1 MEILKPHLKNYLG
14 AIFGAVISIIVA
26 AGASLLQ
33 PRVLQFI
40 LDNLLKNDR
49 QAMFNYG
56 MILIALAVIGVI
68 AGILNVYFAARIAQ
82 GVTSDLREQTYCKI
96 QTFSLSNIEK
106 FSASTLVVRLINDM
120 NQVLNVVMTTFMQVL
135 RMPIMIIGAF
145 VLGIITIPRFWWLQ
159 VVMFL
164 AVALVIGLTFPQLG
178 KMFDRFQK
186 KLDRSNTI
194 AKEAMQG
201 IRVVKSFNQQKNEEV
216 RFGEVS
222 DEMNDLNIKIGYVF
236 SCLLPAFFLVCN
248 VGITAVVYLVGI
260 NVENDPSELAA
271 ITSYIGYLMQMLFTL
286 AFGGMTMA
294 MYARGFVSLGR
305 IKEVLDT
312 KPDLTFD
319 PKAPEVELD
328 GAVEFDN
335 VSFTYPDAEHE
346 TLKNISFK
354 VAPGESIGIIGATG
368 SGKSTLAQLMTRLYD
383 PTSGVVKVGGVDL
396 REVNESSLRKAVSL
410 VLQKALLFSGKI
422 SDNLRQGDR
431 NATTKDFRWAARISQ
446 AAEFVERYDD
456 QYEHQVEER
465 SANFS
470 GGQKQRLSITRGVVG
485 KPKVLILDDSTSAL
499 DAKSEKRV
507 KEALEKELTQT
518 TTFVIAEK
526 IFSVMDADKI
536 MVLDQGQI
544 VALGS
549 HQELLATSQVYREI
563 YETQRAKD
571 KIEEG
576 EAVNEG
582 F

>member
-14 AIFGAVISIIVA
+14 AILGAVISIIVA

-33 PRVLQFI
+33 PRILQFI

-49 QAMFNYG
+49 QAMFKEG
-56 MILIALAVIGVI
+56 MLLIALAVIGVI
-68 AGILNVYFAARIAQ
+68 AGILNVYFAARVAQ
-82 GVTSDLREQTYCKI
+82 GVTSDLRQQTYEKI

-145 VLGIITIPRFWWLQ
+145 VMGIVTIPRFWWLQ
-159 VVMFL
+159 VAMFL
-164 AVALVIGLTFPQLG
+164 AVLLVIGLTFPQLG
-178 KMFDRFQK
+178 KMFDRYQK

-201 IRVVKSFNQQKNEEV
+201 IRVIKSFNQQTNEEK
-216 RFGEVS
+216 RFGEVA
-222 DEMNDLNIKIGYVF
+222 DDMNDLNIKIGYVF

-260 NVENDPSELAA
+260 NVENNPGELAA

-335 VSFTYPDAEHE
+335 VSFAYPGAEHE

-354 VAPGESIGIIGATG
+354 VAPGESIGVIGATG

-396 REVNESSLRKAVSL
+396 REVNEASLRKAVSL

-431 NATTKDFRWAARISQ
+431 NATTKDFRWAAKISQ

-526 IFSVMDADKI
+526 IFSVMEADKI

-544 VALGS
+544 VAWGS

-576 EAVNEG
+576 EL
-582 F
+582 

>member
-14 AIFGAVISIIVA
+14 AIIGAVISIIVA

-33 PRVLQFI
+33 PRILQFI

-68 AGILNVYFAARIAQ
+68 AGILNVYFAARVAQ
-82 GVTSDLREQTYCKI
+82 GVTSDLREETYRKI

-145 VLGIITIPRFWWLQ
+145 VLGIVTIPRFWWLQ

-201 IRVVKSFNQQKNEEV
+201 IRVIKSFNQQENEEE
-216 RFGEVS
+216 RFGKVS

-260 NVENDPSELAA
+260 NVENNPGELAA

-319 PKAPEVELD
+319 PNAPEVELD
-328 GAVEFDN
+328 GTVEFDN
-335 VSFTYPDAEHE
+335 VTFAYPGAENE

-354 VAPGESIGIIGATG
+354 VAPGESIGVIGATG

-396 REVNESSLRKAVSL
+396 REVNEGSLRKAVSL

-456 QYEHQVEER
+456 QYEHPVEER

-526 IFSVMDADKI
+526 IFSVMDADRI

-549 HQELLATSQVYREI
+549 HQELLANSQVYREI

-576 EAVNEG
+576 EL
-582 F
+582 

>member
-14 AIFGAVISIIVA
+14 AIIGAVISIIVA

-33 PRVLQFI
+33 PRILQFI

-68 AGILNVYFAARIAQ
+68 AGILNVYFAARVAQ
-82 GVTSDLREQTYCKI
+82 GVTSDLREETYRKI

-145 VLGIITIPRFWWLQ
+145 ILGIVTIPRFWWLQ

-201 IRVVKSFNQQKNEEV
+201 IRVIKSFNQQENEEE

-222 DEMNDLNIKIGYVF
+222 DDMNDLNIKIGYVF

-260 NVENDPSELAA
+260 NVENNPGELAA

-319 PKAPEVELD
+319 PNAPEVELD
-328 GAVEFDN
+328 GTVEFDN
-335 VSFTYPDAEHE
+335 VSFAYPGAENE

-354 VAPGESIGIIGATG
+354 VAPGESIGVIGATG

-396 REVNESSLRKAVSL
+396 REVNEGSLRKAVSL

-456 QYEHQVEER
+456 QYEHPVEER

-526 IFSVMDADKI
+526 IFSVMDADRI

-549 HQELLATSQVYREI
+549 HQELLANSQVYREI

-576 EAVNEG
+576 EL
-582 F
+582 

>member
-14 AIFGAVISIIVA
+14 AIIGAVISIIVA

-33 PRVLQFI
+33 PRILQFI

-68 AGILNVYFAARIAQ
+68 AGILNVYFAARVAQ
-82 GVTSDLREQTYCKI
+82 GVTSDLREETYRKI

-145 VLGIITIPRFWWLQ
+145 VLGIVTIPRFWWLQ

-201 IRVVKSFNQQKNEEV
+201 IRVIKSFNQQENEEE

-260 NVENDPSELAA
+260 NVEKNPGELAA

-319 PKAPEVELD
+319 PNAPEVELD
-328 GAVEFDN
+328 GTVEFDN
-335 VSFTYPDAEHE
+335 VTFAYPGAENE

-354 VAPGESIGIIGATG
+354 VAPGESIGVIGATG

-396 REVNESSLRKAVSL
+396 REVNEGSLRKAVSL

-446 AAEFVERYDD
+446 AAEFVECYDD
-456 QYEHQVEER
+456 QYEHPVEER

-526 IFSVMDADKI
+526 IFSVMDADRI

-549 HQELLATSQVYREI
+549 HQELLANSQVYREI

-576 EAVNEG
+576 EL
-582 F
+582 

>member
-14 AIFGAVISIIVA
+14 AIIGAVISIIVA

-33 PRVLQFI
+33 PRILQFI

-68 AGILNVYFAARIAQ
+68 AGILNVYFAARVAQ
-82 GVTSDLREQTYCKI
+82 GVTSDLREETYRKI

-145 VLGIITIPRFWWLQ
+145 VLGIVTIPRFWWLQ

-201 IRVVKSFNQQKNEEV
+201 IRVIKSFNQQENEEE

-260 NVENDPSELAA
+260 NVENNPGELAA

-319 PKAPEVELD
+319 PNTPEVELD
-328 GAVEFDN
+328 GTVEFDN
-335 VSFTYPDAEHE
+335 VSFAYPGAENE

-354 VAPGESIGIIGATG
+354 VAPGESIGVIGATG

-396 REVNESSLRKAVSL
+396 REVNEGSLRKAVSL

-422 SDNLRQGDR
+422 SDNLCQGDR

-456 QYEHQVEER
+456 QYEHPVEER

-526 IFSVMDADKI
+526 IFSVMDADRI

-549 HQELLATSQVYREI
+549 HQELLANSQVYREI

-576 EAVNEG
+576 EL
-582 F
+582 

>member
-14 AIFGAVISIIVA
+14 AILGAVISIIVA

-33 PRVLQFI
+33 PRILQFI

-49 QAMFNYG
+49 QAMFKEG
-56 MILIALAVIGVI
+56 MLLIALAVIGVI
-68 AGILNVYFAARIAQ
+68 AGILNVYFAARVAQ
-82 GVTSDLREQTYCKI
+82 GVTSDLRQQTYEKI

-145 VLGIITIPRFWWLQ
+145 VMGIVTIPRFWWLQ
-159 VVMFL
+159 VAMFL
-164 AVALVIGLTFPQLG
+164 AVLLVIGLTFPQLG
-178 KMFDRFQK
+178 KMFDRYQK

-201 IRVVKSFNQQKNEEV
+201 IRVIKSFNQQTNEEK
-216 RFGEVS
+216 RFGEVA
-222 DEMNDLNIKIGYVF
+222 DDMNDLNIKIGYVF

-260 NVENDPSELAA
+260 NVENNPGELAA

-335 VSFTYPDAEHE
+335 VSFAYPGAEHE

-354 VAPGESIGIIGATG
+354 VAPGELIGVIGATG

-396 REVNESSLRKAVSL
+396 REVNEASLRKAVSL

-431 NATTKDFRWAARISQ
+431 NATTKDFRWAAKISQ

-470 GGQKQRLSITRGVVG
+470 GGQKQRLSITRGIVG

-536 MVLDQGQI
+536 MVLDQGQLI
-544 VALGS
+544 ALGS

-571 KIEEG
+571 KIEKG
-576 EAVNEG
+576 EL
-582 F
+582 

>member
-14 AIFGAVISIIVA
+14 AIIGAVISIIVA

-33 PRVLQFI
+33 PRILQFI

-68 AGILNVYFAARIAQ
+68 AGILNVYFAARVAQ
-82 GVTSDLREQTYCKI
+82 GVTSDLREETYRKI

-145 VLGIITIPRFWWLQ
+145 VLGIVTIPRFWWLQ

-201 IRVVKSFNQQKNEEV
+201 IRVIKSFNQQENEEE

-260 NVENDPSELAA
+260 NVENNPGELAA

-319 PKAPEVELD
+319 PNAPEVELD
-328 GAVEFDN
+328 GTVEFDN
-335 VSFTYPDAEHE
+335 VTFAYPGAENA

-354 VAPGESIGIIGATG
+354 VAPGESIGVIGATG

-396 REVNESSLRKAVSL
+396 REVNEGSLRKAVSL

-456 QYEHQVEER
+456 QYEHPVEER

-526 IFSVMDADKI
+526 IFSVMDADRI

-549 HQELLATSQVYREI
+549 HQELLANSQVYREI

-576 EAVNEG
+576 EL
-582 F
+582 

>member
-33 PRVLQFI
+33 PRILQFI

-49 QAMFNYG
+49 QAMFKEG
-56 MILIALAVIGVI
+56 MLLIALAVIGVI
-68 AGILNVYFAARIAQ
+68 AGILNVYFAARVAQ
-82 GVTSDLREQTYCKI
+82 GVTSDLRQQTYEKI

-145 VLGIITIPRFWWLQ
+145 VMGIVTIPRFWWLQ
-159 VVMFL
+159 VAMFL
-164 AVALVIGLTFPQLG
+164 AVLLVIGLTFPQLG
-178 KMFDRFQK
+178 KMFDCYQK

-201 IRVVKSFNQQKNEEV
+201 IRVIKSFNQQTNEEK
-216 RFGEVS
+216 RFGEVA
-222 DEMNDLNIKIGYVF
+222 DDMNDLNIKIGYVF

-260 NVENDPSELAA
+260 NVENNPGELAA

-335 VSFTYPDAEHE
+335 VSFAYPGAEHE

-354 VAPGESIGIIGATG
+354 VAPGELIGVIGATG

-396 REVNESSLRKAVSL
+396 REVNEASLRKAVSL

-431 NATTKDFRWAARISQ
+431 NATTKDFRWAAKISQ

-470 GGQKQRLSITRGVVG
+470 GGQKQRLSITRGIVG

-536 MVLDQGQI
+536 MVLDQGQLI
-544 VALGS
+544 ALGS

-576 EAVNEG
+576 EL
-582 F
+582 

>member
-14 AIFGAVISIIVA
+14 AILGAVISIIVA

-33 PRVLQFI
+33 PRILQFI

-49 QAMFNYG
+49 QAMFKEG
-56 MILIALAVIGVI
+56 MLLIALAVIGVI
-68 AGILNVYFAARIAQ
+68 AGILNVYFAARVAQ
-82 GVTSDLREQTYCKI
+82 GVTSDLRQQTYEKI

-145 VLGIITIPRFWWLQ
+145 VMGIVTIPRFWWLQ
-159 VVMFL
+159 VAMFL
-164 AVALVIGLTFPQLG
+164 AVLLVIGLTFPQLG
-178 KMFDRFQK
+178 KMFDRYQK

-201 IRVVKSFNQQKNEEV
+201 IRVIKSFNQQTNEEK
-216 RFGEVS
+216 RFGEVA
-222 DEMNDLNIKIGYVF
+222 DDMNDLNIKIGYVF

-260 NVENDPSELAA
+260 NVENNPGELAA

-305 IKEVLDT
+305 IKEILDT

-335 VSFTYPDAEHE
+335 VSFAYPGAEHE

-354 VAPGESIGIIGATG
+354 VAPGESIGVIGATG

-396 REVNESSLRKAVSL
+396 REVNEASLRKAVSL

-431 NATTKDFRWAARISQ
+431 NATTKDFRWAAKISQ

-536 MVLDQGQI
+536 MVLDQGQLI
-544 VALGS
+544 AWGS

-571 KIEEG
+571 RIEEG
-576 EAVNEG
+576 EL
-582 F
+582 

>member
-1 MEILKPHLKNYLG
+1 ML
-14 AIFGAVISIIVA
+14 GAVISIIVA

-33 PRVLQFI
+33 PRILQFI

-49 QAMFNYG
+49 QAMFKEG
-56 MILIALAVIGVI
+56 MFLIALAVIGVI
-68 AGILNVYFAARIAQ
+68 AGILNAYFAARVAQ
-82 GVTSDLREQTYCKI
+82 GVTSDLRQQTYEKI

-145 VLGIITIPRFWWLQ
+145 VMGIVTIPRFWWLQ
-159 VVMFL
+159 VAMFL
-164 AVALVIGLTFPQLG
+164 AVLLVIGLTFPQLG
-178 KMFDRFQK
+178 KMFDRYQK

-201 IRVVKSFNQQKNEEV
+201 IRVIKSFNQQTNEEK
-216 RFGEVS
+216 RFGEVA
-222 DEMNDLNIKIGYVF
+222 DDMNDLNIKIGYVF

-260 NVENDPSELAA
+260 NVENNPGELAA

-335 VSFTYPDAEHE
+335 VSFAYPGAEHE

-354 VAPGESIGIIGATG
+354 VAPGESIGVIGATG

-396 REVNESSLRKAVSL
+396 REVNEASLRKAVSL

-431 NATTKDFRWAARISQ
+431 NATTKDFRWAAKISQ

-544 VALGS
+544 VAWGS

-576 EAVNEG
+576 EL
-582 F
+582 

>member
-14 AIFGAVISIIVA
+14 AILGAVISIIVA

-33 PRVLQFI
+33 PRILQFI

-49 QAMFNYG
+49 QAMFKEG
-56 MILIALAVIGVI
+56 MLLIALAVIGVI
-68 AGILNVYFAARIAQ
+68 AGILNVYFAARVAQ
-82 GVTSDLREQTYCKI
+82 GVTSDLRQQTYEKI

-145 VLGIITIPRFWWLQ
+145 VMGIVTIPRFWWLQ
-159 VVMFL
+159 VAMFL
-164 AVALVIGLTFPQLG
+164 AVLLVIGLTFPQLG
-178 KMFDRFQK
+178 KMFDRYQK

-201 IRVVKSFNQQKNEEV
+201 IRVIKSFNQQTNEEK
-216 RFGEVS
+216 RFGEVA
-222 DEMNDLNIKIGYVF
+222 DDMNDLNIKIGYVF

-260 NVENDPSELAA
+260 NVENNPGELAA

-305 IKEVLDT
+305 IKEILDT

-335 VSFTYPDAEHE
+335 VSFAYPGAEHE

-354 VAPGESIGIIGATG
+354 VAPGELIGVIGATG

-396 REVNESSLRKAVSL
+396 REVNEASLRKAVSL
-410 VLQKALLFSGKI
+410 VLQKAILFSGKI

-431 NATTKDFRWAARISQ
+431 NATTKDFRWAAKISQ

-470 GGQKQRLSITRGVVG
+470 GGQKQRLSITRGIVG

-544 VALGS
+544 VAWGS
-549 HQELLATSQVYREI
+549 HQELLATSQIYSEI

-576 EAVNEG
+576 EL
-582 F
+582 

>member
-33 PRVLQFI
+33 PRILQFI

-49 QAMFNYG
+49 QAMFKDG
-56 MILIALAVIGVI
+56 MLLIALAVIGVI
-68 AGILNVYFAARIAQ
+68 AGILNVYFAARVAQ
-82 GVTSDLREQTYCKI
+82 GVTSDLRQQTYEKI

-145 VLGIITIPRFWWLQ
+145 VMGIVTIPRFWWLQ
-159 VVMFL
+159 VAMFL
-164 AVALVIGLTFPQLG
+164 AVLLVIGLTFPQLG
-178 KMFDRFQK
+178 KMFDRYQK

-201 IRVVKSFNQQKNEEV
+201 IRVIKSFNQQTNEEK
-216 RFGEVS
+216 RFGEVA
-222 DEMNDLNIKIGYVF
+222 DDMNDLNIKIGYVF

-260 NVENDPSELAA
+260 NVENNPGELAA

-305 IKEVLDT
+305 IKEILDT

-335 VSFTYPDAEHE
+335 VSFAYPGAEHE

-354 VAPGESIGIIGATG
+354 VAPGESIGVIGATG

-396 REVNESSLRKAVSL
+396 REVNEASLRKAVSL

-544 VALGS
+544 VAWGS

-576 EAVNEG
+576 EL
-582 F
+582 

>member
-14 AIFGAVISIIVA
+14 AILGAVISIIVA

-33 PRVLQFI
+33 PRILQFI

-49 QAMFNYG
+49 QAMFKDG
-56 MILIALAVIGVI
+56 MLLIALAVIGVI
-68 AGILNVYFAARIAQ
+68 AGILNVYFAARVAQ
-82 GVTSDLREQTYCKI
+82 GVTSDLRQQTYEKI

-145 VLGIITIPRFWWLQ
+145 VMGIVTIPRFWWLQ
-159 VVMFL
+159 VAMFL
-164 AVALVIGLTFPQLG
+164 AVLLVIGLTFPQLG
-178 KMFDRFQK
+178 KMFDRYQK

-201 IRVVKSFNQQKNEEV
+201 IRVIKSFNQQTNEEK
-216 RFGEVS
+216 RFGEVA
-222 DEMNDLNIKIGYVF
+222 DDMNDLNIKIGYVF

-260 NVENDPSELAA
+260 NVENNPGELAA

-335 VSFTYPDAEHE
+335 VSFAYPGAEHE

-354 VAPGESIGIIGATG
+354 VAPGESIGVIGATG

-396 REVNESSLRKAVSL
+396 REVNEASLRKAVSL

-431 NATTKDFRWAARISQ
+431 NATTKDFRWAAKISQ

-536 MVLDQGQI
+536 MVLDQGQLI
-544 VALGS
+544 AWGS

-576 EAVNEG
+576 EL
-582 F
+582 

>member
-14 AIFGAVISIIVA
+14 AILGAVISIIVA

-33 PRVLQFI
+33 PRILQFI

-49 QAMFNYG
+49 QAMFKEG
-56 MILIALAVIGVI
+56 MFLIALAVIGVI
-68 AGILNVYFAARIAQ
+68 AGILNVYFAARVAQ
-82 GVTSDLREQTYCKI
+82 GVTSDLRQQTYEKI

-145 VLGIITIPRFWWLQ
+145 VMGIVTIPRFWWLQ
-159 VVMFL
+159 VAMFL
-164 AVALVIGLTFPQLG
+164 AVLLVIGLTFPQLG
-178 KMFDRFQK
+178 KMFDRYQK

-201 IRVVKSFNQQKNEEV
+201 IRVIKSFNQQTNEEK
-216 RFGEVS
+216 RFGEVA
-222 DEMNDLNIKIGYVF
+222 DDMNDLNIKIGYVF

-260 NVENDPSELAA
+260 NVENNPGELAA

-335 VSFTYPDAEHE
+335 VSFAYPGAEHE

-354 VAPGESIGIIGATG
+354 VAPGESIGVIGATG

-396 REVNESSLRKAVSL
+396 REVNEASLRKAVSL

-431 NATTKDFRWAARISQ
+431 NATTKDFRWAAKISQ

-536 MVLDQGQI
+536 MALDQGQI
-544 VALGS
+544 VAWGS

-576 EAVNEG
+576 EL
-582 F
+582 

>member
-14 AIFGAVISIIVA
+14 AIIGAVISIIVA

-33 PRVLQFI
+33 PRILQFI

-68 AGILNVYFAARIAQ
+68 AGILNVYFAARVAQ
-82 GVTSDLREQTYCKI
+82 GVTSDLREETYRKI

-145 VLGIITIPRFWWLQ
+145 VLGIVTIPRFWWLQ

-201 IRVVKSFNQQKNEEV
+201 IRVIKSFNQQENEEE

-260 NVENDPSELAA
+260 NVENNPGELAA

-286 AFGGMTMA
+286 AFGGMTMV

-319 PKAPEVELD
+319 PNAPEVELD
-328 GAVEFDN
+328 GTVEFDN
-335 VSFTYPDAEHE
+335 VSFAYPGAENE

-354 VAPGESIGIIGATG
+354 VAPGESIGVIGATG

-396 REVNESSLRKAVSL
+396 REVNEGSLRKAVSL

-456 QYEHQVEER
+456 QYEHPVEER

-526 IFSVMDADKI
+526 IFSVMDADRI

-549 HQELLATSQVYREI
+549 HQELLANSQVYREI

-576 EAVNEG
+576 EL
-582 F
+582 

>member
-14 AIFGAVISIIVA
+14 AIIGAVISIIVA

-33 PRVLQFI
+33 PRILQFI

-56 MILIALAVIGVI
+56 IILIALAVIGVI
-68 AGILNVYFAARIAQ
+68 AGILNVYFAARVAQ
-82 GVTSDLREQTYCKI
+82 GVTSDLREETYRKI

-145 VLGIITIPRFWWLQ
+145 VLGIVTIPRFWWLQ

-201 IRVVKSFNQQKNEEV
+201 IRVIKSFNQQENEEE

-260 NVENDPSELAA
+260 NVENNPGELAA

-319 PKAPEVELD
+319 PNVPEVELD
-328 GAVEFDN
+328 GTVEFDN
-335 VSFTYPDAEHE
+335 VSFAYPGAENE

-354 VAPGESIGIIGATG
+354 VAPGESVGVIGATG

-396 REVNESSLRKAVSL
+396 REVNEGSLRKAVSL

-456 QYEHQVEER
+456 QYEHPVEER

-526 IFSVMDADKI
+526 IFSVMDADRI

-549 HQELLATSQVYREI
+549 HQELLANSQVYREI

-576 EAVNEG
+576 EL
-582 F
+582 

>member
-14 AIFGAVISIIVA
+14 AIIGAVISIIVA

-33 PRVLQFI
+33 PRILQFI

-68 AGILNVYFAARIAQ
+68 AGILNVYFAARVAQ
-82 GVTSDLREQTYCKI
+82 GVTSDLREETYRKI

-145 VLGIITIPRFWWLQ
+145 VLGIVTIPRFWWLQ

-201 IRVVKSFNQQKNEEV
+201 IRVIKSFNQQENEEE

-260 NVENDPSELAA
+260 NVENNPGELAA

-319 PKAPEVELD
+319 PNAPEVELD
-328 GAVEFDN
+328 GTVEFDN
-335 VSFTYPDAEHE
+335 VSFAYPGAENE

-354 VAPGESIGIIGATG
+354 VAPGESIGVIGATG

-396 REVNESSLRKAVSL
+396 REVNEGSLRKAVSL

-456 QYEHQVEER
+456 QYEHPVEER

-526 IFSVMDADKI
+526 IFSAMDADRI

-549 HQELLATSQVYREI
+549 HQELLANSQAYREI

-576 EAVNEG
+576 EL
-582 F
+582 

>member
-14 AIFGAVISIIVA
+14 AILGAVISIIVA

-33 PRVLQFI
+33 PRILQFI

-49 QAMFNYG
+49 QAMFKEG
-56 MILIALAVIGVI
+56 MFLIALAVIGVI
-68 AGILNVYFAARIAQ
+68 AGILNVYFAARVAQ
-82 GVTSDLREQTYCKI
+82 GVTSDLRQQTYEKI

-145 VLGIITIPRFWWLQ
+145 VMGIVTIPRFWWLQ
-159 VVMFL
+159 VAMFL
-164 AVALVIGLTFPQLG
+164 AVLLVIGLTFPQLG
-178 KMFDRFQK
+178 KMFDRYQK

-201 IRVVKSFNQQKNEEV
+201 IRVIKSFNQQTNEEK
-216 RFGEVS
+216 RFGEVA
-222 DEMNDLNIKIGYVF
+222 DDMNDLNIKIGYVF

-260 NVENDPSELAA
+260 NVENNPGELAA

-294 MYARGFVSLGR
+294 TYARGFVSLGR

-335 VSFTYPDAEHE
+335 VSFAYPGAEHE

-354 VAPGESIGIIGATG
+354 VAPGESIGVIGATG

-396 REVNESSLRKAVSL
+396 REVNEASLRKAVSL

-431 NATTKDFRWAARISQ
+431 NATTKDFRWAAKISQ

-536 MVLDQGQI
+536 MVLDQGQLI
-544 VALGS
+544 ALGS

-576 EAVNEG
+576 EL
-582 F
+582 

>member
-14 AIFGAVISIIVA
+14 AIIGAVISIIVA

-33 PRVLQFI
+33 PRILQFI

-68 AGILNVYFAARIAQ
+68 AGILNVYFAARVAQ
-82 GVTSDLREQTYCKI
+82 GVTSDLREETYRKI

-145 VLGIITIPRFWWLQ
+145 VLGIVTIPRFWWLQ

-194 AKEAMQG
+194 TKEAMQG
-201 IRVVKSFNQQKNEEV
+201 IRVIKSFNQQENEEE

-260 NVENDPSELAA
+260 NVENNPGELAA

-319 PKAPEVELD
+319 PNAPEVELD
-328 GAVEFDN
+328 GTVEFDN
-335 VSFTYPDAEHE
+335 VSFAYPGAENE

-354 VAPGESIGIIGATG
+354 VAPGESIGVIGATG

-396 REVNESSLRKAVSL
+396 REVNEGSLRKAVSL

-456 QYEHQVEER
+456 QYEHPVEER

-526 IFSVMDADKI
+526 IFSVMDADRI

-549 HQELLATSQVYREI
+549 HQELLANSQVYREI

-576 EAVNEG
+576 EL
-582 F
+582 

>member
-14 AIFGAVISIIVA
+14 AIIGAVISIIVA

-68 AGILNVYFAARIAQ
+68 AGILNVYFAARVAQ
-82 GVTSDLREQTYCKI
+82 GVTSDLREETYRKI

-145 VLGIITIPRFWWLQ
+145 VLGIVTIPRFWWLQ

-201 IRVVKSFNQQKNEEV
+201 IRVIKSFNQQENEEE

-260 NVENDPSELAA
+260 NVENNPGELAA

-319 PKAPEVELD
+319 PNAPEVELD
-328 GAVEFDN
+328 GTVEFDN
-335 VSFTYPDAEHE
+335 VSFAYPGAENE

-354 VAPGESIGIIGATG
+354 VAPGESIGVIGATG

-396 REVNESSLRKAVSL
+396 REVNEGSLRKAVSL

-456 QYEHQVEER
+456 QYEHPVEER

-526 IFSVMDADKI
+526 IFSVMDADRI

-549 HQELLATSQVYREI
+549 HQELLANSQVYREI

-576 EAVNEG
+576 EL
-582 F
+582 

>member
-14 AIFGAVISIIVA
+14 AIIGAVISIIVA

-33 PRVLQFI
+33 PRILQFI

-68 AGILNVYFAARIAQ
+68 AGILNVYFAARVAQ
-82 GVTSDLREQTYCKI
+82 GVTSDLREETYRKI

-145 VLGIITIPRFWWLQ
+145 VLGIVTIPRFWWLQ

-201 IRVVKSFNQQKNEEV
+201 IRVIKSFNQQENEEE

-260 NVENDPSELAA
+260 NVENNPGELAA

-319 PKAPEVELD
+319 PNTPEVELD
-328 GAVEFDN
+328 GTVEFDN
-335 VSFTYPDAEHE
+335 VSFAYPGAENE

-354 VAPGESIGIIGATG
+354 VAPGESIGVIGATG

-383 PTSGVVKVGGVDL
+383 PTSGGVKVGGVDL
-396 REVNESSLRKAVSL
+396 REVNEGSLRKAVSL

-456 QYEHQVEER
+456 QYEHPVEER

-526 IFSVMDADKI
+526 IFSVMDADRI

-549 HQELLATSQVYREI
+549 HQELLANSQVYREI

-576 EAVNEG
+576 EL
-582 F
+582 

>member
-33 PRVLQFI
+33 PRILQFI

-49 QAMFNYG
+49 QAMFKDG
-56 MILIALAVIGVI
+56 MLLIALAVIGVI
-68 AGILNVYFAARIAQ
+68 AGILNVYFAARVAQ
-82 GVTSDLREQTYCKI
+82 GVTSDLRQQTYEKI

-145 VLGIITIPRFWWLQ
+145 VMGIVTIPRFWWLQ
-159 VVMFL
+159 VAMFL
-164 AVALVIGLTFPQLG
+164 AVLLVIGLTFPQLG
-178 KMFDRFQK
+178 KMFDRYQK
-186 KLDRSNTI
+186 NLDRSNTI

-201 IRVVKSFNQQKNEEV
+201 IRVIKSFNQQTNEEK
-216 RFGEVS
+216 RFGEVA
-222 DEMNDLNIKIGYVF
+222 DDMNDLNIKIGYVF

-260 NVENDPSELAA
+260 NVENNPGELAA

-328 GAVEFDN
+328 GTVEFDN
-335 VSFTYPDAEHE
+335 VSFAYPGAEHE

-354 VAPGESIGIIGATG
+354 VASGESIGVIGATG

-396 REVNESSLRKAVSL
+396 REVNEASLRKAVSL

-431 NATTKDFRWAARISQ
+431 NATTKDFRWAAKISQ

-536 MVLDQGQI
+536 MVLDQGQLI
-544 VALGS
+544 ALGS

-576 EAVNEG
+576 EL
-582 F
+582 

>member
-14 AIFGAVISIIVA
+14 AILGAVISIIVA

-33 PRVLQFI
+33 PRILQFI

-49 QAMFNYG
+49 QAMFKEG
-56 MILIALAVIGVI
+56 MFLIALAVIGVI
-68 AGILNVYFAARIAQ
+68 AGILNVYFAARVAQ
-82 GVTSDLREQTYCKI
+82 GVTSDLRQQTYEKI

-145 VLGIITIPRFWWLQ
+145 VMGIVTIPRFWWLQ
-159 VVMFL
+159 VAMFL
-164 AVALVIGLTFPQLG
+164 AVLLVIGLTFPQLG
-178 KMFDRFQK
+178 KMFDRYQK

-194 AKEAMQG
+194 AKEVMQG
-201 IRVVKSFNQQKNEEV
+201 IRVIKSFNQQTNEEK
-216 RFGEVS
+216 RFGEVA
-222 DEMNDLNIKIGYVF
+222 DDMNDLNIKIGYVF

-260 NVENDPSELAA
+260 NVENNPGELAA

-335 VSFTYPDAEHE
+335 VSFAYPGAEHE

-354 VAPGESIGIIGATG
+354 VVPGESIGVIGATG

-396 REVNESSLRKAVSL
+396 REVNEASLRKAVSL

-431 NATTKDFRWAARISQ
+431 NATTKDFRWAAKISQ

-507 KEALEKELTQT
+507 KEAL
-518 TTFVIAEK
+518 
-526 IFSVMDADKI
+526 
-536 MVLDQGQI
+536 
-544 VALGS
+544 
-549 HQELLATSQVYREI
+549 
-563 YETQRAKD
+563 
-571 KIEEG
+571 
-576 EAVNEG
+576 
-582 F
+582 

>member
-14 AIFGAVISIIVA
+14 AILGAVISIIVA

-33 PRVLQFI
+33 PRILQFI

-49 QAMFNYG
+49 QAMFKEG
-56 MILIALAVIGVI
+56 MFLIALAVIGVI
-68 AGILNVYFAARIAQ
+68 AGILNAYFAARVAQ
-82 GVTSDLREQTYCKI
+82 GVTSDLRQQTYEKI

-145 VLGIITIPRFWWLQ
+145 VMGIVTIPRFWWLQ
-159 VVMFL
+159 VAMFL
-164 AVALVIGLTFPQLG
+164 AVLLVIGLTFPQLG
-178 KMFDRFQK
+178 KMFDRYQK

-201 IRVVKSFNQQKNEEV
+201 IRVIKSFNQQTNEEK
-216 RFGEVS
+216 RFGEVA
-222 DEMNDLNIKIGYVF
+222 DDMNDLNIKIGYVF

-260 NVENDPSELAA
+260 NVENNPGELAA

-335 VSFTYPDAEHE
+335 VSFAYPGAEHE

-354 VAPGESIGIIGATG
+354 VAPGESIGVIGATG

-396 REVNESSLRKAVSL
+396 REVNEASLRKAVSL
-410 VLQKALLFSGKI
+410 VLQKALLFSGRI

-431 NATTKDFRWAARISQ
+431 NATTKDFRWAAKISQ

-544 VALGS
+544 VAWGS

-576 EAVNEG
+576 EL
-582 F
+582 

>member
-1 MEILKPHLKNYLG
+1 M
-14 AIFGAVISIIVA
+14 
-26 AGASLLQ
+26 Q
-33 PRVLQFI
+33 PRILQFI

-68 AGILNVYFAARIAQ
+68 AGILNVYFAARVAQ
-82 GVTSDLREQTYCKI
+82 GVTSDLREETYRKI

-145 VLGIITIPRFWWLQ
+145 VLGIVTIPRFWWLQ

-201 IRVVKSFNQQKNEEV
+201 IRVIKSFNQQENEEE

-260 NVENDPSELAA
+260 NVENNPGELAA

-319 PKAPEVELD
+319 PNAPEVELD
-328 GAVEFDN
+328 GTVEFDN
-335 VSFTYPDAEHE
+335 VSFAYPGAENE

-354 VAPGESIGIIGATG
+354 VAPGESIGVIGATG

-396 REVNESSLRKAVSL
+396 REVNEGSLRKAVSL

-456 QYEHQVEER
+456 QYEHPVEER

-526 IFSVMDADKI
+526 IFSVMDADRI

-549 HQELLATSQVYREI
+549 HQELLANSQAYREI

-576 EAVNEG
+576 EL
-582 F
+582 

>member
-14 AIFGAVISIIVA
+14 AIIGAVISIIVA

-33 PRVLQFI
+33 PRILQFI

-68 AGILNVYFAARIAQ
+68 AGILNVYFAARVAQ
-82 GVTSDLREQTYCKI
+82 GVTSDLREETYRKI

-145 VLGIITIPRFWWLQ
+145 VLGIVTIPRFWWLQ

-201 IRVVKSFNQQKNEEV
+201 IRVIKSFNQQENEEE

-260 NVENDPSELAA
+260 NVENNPGELAA

-319 PKAPEVELD
+319 PNAPEVELD
-328 GAVEFDN
+328 GTVEFDN
-335 VSFTYPDAEHE
+335 VTFAYPGAENE

-354 VAPGESIGIIGATG
+354 VAPGESIGVIGATG

-396 REVNESSLRKAVSL
+396 REVNEGSLRKAVSL

-446 AAEFVERYDD
+446 AAEFVECYDD
-456 QYEHQVEER
+456 QYEHPVEER

-526 IFSVMDADKI
+526 IFSVMDADRI

-549 HQELLATSQVYREI
+549 HQELLANSQVYREI

-576 EAVNEG
+576 EL
-582 F
+582 

>member
-14 AIFGAVISIIVA
+14 AIIGAVISIIVA

-33 PRVLQFI
+33 PRILQFI

-68 AGILNVYFAARIAQ
+68 AGILNVYFAARVAQ
-82 GVTSDLREQTYCKI
+82 GVTSDLREETYRKI

-145 VLGIITIPRFWWLQ
+145 VLGIVTIPRFWWLQ

-201 IRVVKSFNQQKNEEV
+201 IRVIKSFNQQENEEE

-260 NVENDPSELAA
+260 NVENNPGELAA

-319 PKAPEVELD
+319 PNAPEVELD
-328 GAVEFDN
+328 GTVEFEN
-335 VSFTYPDAEHE
+335 VTFAYPGAENE

-354 VAPGESIGIIGATG
+354 VAPGESIGVIGATG

-396 REVNESSLRKAVSL
+396 REVNEGSLRKAVSL

-456 QYEHQVEER
+456 QYEHPVEER

-526 IFSVMDADKI
+526 IFSVMDADRI

-549 HQELLATSQVYREI
+549 HQELLANSQVYREI

-576 EAVNEG
+576 EL
-582 F
+582 

>member
-14 AIFGAVISIIVA
+14 AIIGAVISIIVA

-33 PRVLQFI
+33 PRILQFI

-68 AGILNVYFAARIAQ
+68 AGILNVYFAARVAQ
-82 GVTSDLREQTYCKI
+82 GVTSDLREETYRKI

-145 VLGIITIPRFWWLQ
+145 VLGIVTIPRFWWLQ

-201 IRVVKSFNQQKNEEV
+201 IRVIKSFNQQENEEE

-260 NVENDPSELAA
+260 NVENNPGELAA

-319 PKAPEVELD
+319 PNAPEVELD
-328 GAVEFDN
+328 GTVEFDN
-335 VSFTYPDAEHE
+335 VSFAYPGAENE

-354 VAPGESIGIIGATG
+354 VAPGESIGVIGATG

-396 REVNESSLRKAVSL
+396 REVNEGSLRKAVSL

-456 QYEHQVEER
+456 QYEHPVEER

-526 IFSVMDADKI
+526 IFSVMDADLI

-549 HQELLATSQVYREI
+549 HQELLANSQVYREI

-576 EAVNEG
+576 EL
-582 F
+582 

>member
-14 AIFGAVISIIVA
+14 AIIGAVISIIVA

-33 PRVLQFI
+33 PRILQFI

-68 AGILNVYFAARIAQ
+68 AGILNVYFAARVAQ
-82 GVTSDLREQTYCKI
+82 GVTSDLREETYRKI

-145 VLGIITIPRFWWLQ
+145 VLGIVTIPRFWWLQ

-164 AVALVIGLTFPQLG
+164 AVDLVIGLTFPQLG

-201 IRVVKSFNQQKNEEV
+201 IRVIKSFNQQENEEE

-260 NVENDPSELAA
+260 NVENNPGELAA

-319 PKAPEVELD
+319 PNAPEVELD
-328 GAVEFDN
+328 GTVEFDN
-335 VSFTYPDAEHE
+335 VSFAYPGAENE

-354 VAPGESIGIIGATG
+354 VAPGESIGVIGATG

-396 REVNESSLRKAVSL
+396 REVNEGSLRKAVSL

-456 QYEHQVEER
+456 QYEHPVEER

-526 IFSVMDADKI
+526 IFSVMDADRI

-549 HQELLATSQVYREI
+549 HQELLANSQVYREI

-576 EAVNEG
+576 EL
-582 F
+582 

>member
-1 MEILKPHLKNYLG
+1 MEILKLHLKNYLG
-14 AIFGAVISIIVA
+14 AIIGAVISIIVA

-33 PRVLQFI
+33 PRILQFI

-68 AGILNVYFAARIAQ
+68 AGILNVYFAARVAQ
-82 GVTSDLREQTYCKI
+82 GVTSDLREETYRKI

-145 VLGIITIPRFWWLQ
+145 VLGIVTIPRFWWLQ

-201 IRVVKSFNQQKNEEV
+201 IRVIKSFNQQENEEE

-260 NVENDPSELAA
+260 NVENNPGELAA

-319 PKAPEVELD
+319 PNAPEVELD
-328 GAVEFDN
+328 GTVEFDN
-335 VSFTYPDAEHE
+335 VSFAYPGAENE

-354 VAPGESIGIIGATG
+354 VAPGESIGVIGATG

-383 PTSGVVKVGGVDL
+383 PTSGIVKVGGVDL
-396 REVNESSLRKAVSL
+396 REVNEGSLRKAVSL

-456 QYEHQVEER
+456 QYEHPVEER

-526 IFSVMDADKI
+526 IFSVMDADRI

-549 HQELLATSQVYREI
+549 HQELLANSQVYREI
-563 YETQRAKD
+563 YEKQRAKD

-576 EAVNEG
+576 EL
-582 F
+582 

>member
-14 AIFGAVISIIVA
+14 AILGAVISIIVA

-33 PRVLQFI
+33 PRILQFI

-49 QAMFNYG
+49 QAMFKDG
-56 MILIALAVIGVI
+56 MLLIALAVIGVI
-68 AGILNVYFAARIAQ
+68 AGILNVYFAARVAQ
-82 GVTSDLREQTYCKI
+82 GVTSDLRQQTYEKI

-145 VLGIITIPRFWWLQ
+145 VMGIVTIPRFWWLQ
-159 VVMFL
+159 VAMFL
-164 AVALVIGLTFPQLG
+164 AVLLVIGLTFPQLG
-178 KMFDRFQK
+178 KMFDRYQK

-194 AKEAMQG
+194 AKEVMQG
-201 IRVVKSFNQQKNEEV
+201 IRVIKSFNQQTNEEK
-216 RFGEVS
+216 RFGEVA
-222 DEMNDLNIKIGYVF
+222 DDMNDLNIKIGYVF

-260 NVENDPSELAA
+260 NVENNPGELAA

-305 IKEVLDT
+305 IKEILDT

-335 VSFTYPDAEHE
+335 VSFAYPGAEHE

-354 VAPGESIGIIGATG
+354 VVPGESIGVIGATG

-396 REVNESSLRKAVSL
+396 REVNEASLRKAVSL

-536 MVLDQGQI
+536 MVLDQGQLI
-544 VALGS
+544 AWGS

-571 KIEEG
+571 RIEEG
-576 EAVNEG
+576 EL
-582 F
+582 

>member
-33 PRVLQFI
+33 PRILQFI

-49 QAMFNYG
+49 QAMFKDG
-56 MILIALAVIGVI
+56 MLLIALAVLGVI
-68 AGILNVYFAARIAQ
+68 AGILNVYFAARVAQ
-82 GVTSDLREQTYCKI
+82 GVTSDLRQQTYEKI

-145 VLGIITIPRFWWLQ
+145 VMGIVTIPRFWWLQ
-159 VVMFL
+159 VAMFL
-164 AVALVIGLTFPQLG
+164 AVLLVIGLTFPQLG
-178 KMFDRFQK
+178 KMFDRYQK

-201 IRVVKSFNQQKNEEV
+201 IRVIKSFNQQTNEEK
-216 RFGEVS
+216 RFGEVA
-222 DEMNDLNIKIGYVF
+222 DDMNDLNIKIGYVF

-260 NVENDPSELAA
+260 NVENNPGELAA

-328 GAVEFDN
+328 GTVEFDN
-335 VSFTYPDAEHE
+335 VSFAYPGAEHE

-354 VAPGESIGIIGATG
+354 VASGESIGVIGATG

-396 REVNESSLRKAVSL
+396 REVNEASLRKAVSL

-431 NATTKDFRWAARISQ
+431 NATTKDFRWAAKISQ

-470 GGQKQRLSITRGVVG
+470 GGQKQRLSITRGIVG

-536 MVLDQGQI
+536 MVLDQGQLI
-544 VALGS
+544 ALGS

-576 EAVNEG
+576 EL
-582 F
+582 

>member
-14 AIFGAVISIIVA
+14 AILGAVISIIVA

-33 PRVLQFI
+33 PRILQFI

-49 QAMFNYG
+49 QAMFKDG
-56 MILIALAVIGVI
+56 MLLIALAVIGVI
-68 AGILNVYFAARIAQ
+68 AGILNVYFAARVAQ
-82 GVTSDLREQTYCKI
+82 GVTSDLRQQTYEKI

-145 VLGIITIPRFWWLQ
+145 VMGIVTIPRFWWLQ
-159 VVMFL
+159 VAMFL
-164 AVALVIGLTFPQLG
+164 AVLLVIGLTFPQLG
-178 KMFDRFQK
+178 KMFDRYQK

-201 IRVVKSFNQQKNEEV
+201 IRVIKSFNQQTNEEK
-216 RFGEVS
+216 RFGEVA
-222 DEMNDLNIKIGYVF
+222 DDMNDLNIKIGYVF

-248 VGITAVVYLVGI
+248 VGITAVVYLVGR
-260 NVENDPSELAA
+260 NVENNPDELAA

-335 VSFTYPDAEHE
+335 VSFAYPGAEHE

-354 VAPGESIGIIGATG
+354 VASGESIGVIGATG

-396 REVNESSLRKAVSL
+396 REVNEASLRKAVSL

-431 NATTKDFRWAARISQ
+431 NATTKDFRWAAKISQ

-536 MVLDQGQI
+536 MVLDQGQLI
-544 VALGS
+544 ALGS

-576 EAVNEG
+576 EL
-582 F
+582 

>member
-14 AIFGAVISIIVA
+14 AILGAVISIIVA

-33 PRVLQFI
+33 PRILQFI

-49 QAMFNYG
+49 QAMFKEG
-56 MILIALAVIGVI
+56 MFLIALAVIGVI
-68 AGILNVYFAARIAQ
+68 AGILNVYFAARVAQ
-82 GVTSDLREQTYCKI
+82 GVTSDLRQQTYEKI

-145 VLGIITIPRFWWLQ
+145 VMGIVTIPRFWWLQ
-159 VVMFL
+159 VAMFL
-164 AVALVIGLTFPQLG
+164 AVLLVIGLTFPQLG
-178 KMFDRFQK
+178 KMFDRYQK

-201 IRVVKSFNQQKNEEV
+201 IRVIKSFNQQTNEEK
-216 RFGEVS
+216 RFGEVA
-222 DEMNDLNIKIGYVF
+222 DDMNDLNIKIGYVF

-260 NVENDPSELAA
+260 NVENNPGELAA

-335 VSFTYPDAEHE
+335 VSFAYPGAEHE

-354 VAPGESIGIIGATG
+354 VAPGESIGVIGATG

-396 REVNESSLRKAVSL
+396 REVNEASLRKAVSL

-431 NATTKDFRWAARISQ
+431 DATTKDFRWAAKISQ

-536 MVLDQGQI
+536 MVLDQGQLI
-544 VALGS
+544 ALGS

-571 KIEEG
+571 KIEKG
-576 EAVNEG
+576 EL
-582 F
+582 

>member
-33 PRVLQFI
+33 PRILQFI

-49 QAMFNYG
+49 QAMFKDG
-56 MILIALAVIGVI
+56 MLLIALAVIGVI
-68 AGILNVYFAARIAQ
+68 AGILNAYFAARVAQ
-82 GVTSDLREQTYCKI
+82 GVTSDLRQQTYEKI

-145 VLGIITIPRFWWLQ
+145 VMGIVTIPRFWWLQ
-159 VVMFL
+159 VAMFL
-164 AVALVIGLTFPQLG
+164 AVLLVIGLTFPQLG
-178 KMFDRFQK
+178 KMFDRYQK

-201 IRVVKSFNQQKNEEV
+201 IRVIKSFNQQTNEEK
-216 RFGEVS
+216 RFGEVA
-222 DEMNDLNIKIGYVF
+222 DDMNDLNIKIGYVF

-260 NVENDPSELAA
+260 NVENNPGELAA

-335 VSFTYPDAEHE
+335 VSFAYPGAEHE

-354 VAPGESIGIIGATG
+354 VAPGESIGVIGATG

-396 REVNESSLRKAVSL
+396 REVNEASLRKAVSL

-431 NATTKDFRWAARISQ
+431 NATTKDFRWAAKISQ

-544 VALGS
+544 VAWGS

-576 EAVNEG
+576 EL
-582 F
+582 

>member
-14 AIFGAVISIIVA
+14 AILGAVISIIVA

-33 PRVLQFI
+33 PRILQFI

-49 QAMFNYG
+49 QAMFKEG
-56 MILIALAVIGVI
+56 MLLIALAVIGVI
-68 AGILNVYFAARIAQ
+68 AGILNVYFAARVAQ
-82 GVTSDLREQTYCKI
+82 GVTSDLRQQTYEKI

-145 VLGIITIPRFWWLQ
+145 VMGIVTIPRFWWLQ
-159 VVMFL
+159 VAMFL
-164 AVALVIGLTFPQLG
+164 AVLLVIGLTFPQLG
-178 KMFDRFQK
+178 KMFDRYQK

-201 IRVVKSFNQQKNEEV
+201 IRVIKSFNQQTNEEK
-216 RFGEVS
+216 RFGEVA
-222 DEMNDLNIKIGYVF
+222 DDMNDLNIKIGYVF

-260 NVENDPSELAA
+260 NVENNPGELAA

-335 VSFTYPDAEHE
+335 VSFAYPGAEHE

-354 VAPGESIGIIGATG
+354 VAPGESIGVIGATG

-396 REVNESSLRKAVSL
+396 REVNEASLRKAVSL

-431 NATTKDFRWAARISQ
+431 NATTKDFRWAAKISQ

-544 VALGS
+544 VAWGS
-549 HQELLATSQVYREI
+549 HQELLATSKVYREI

-576 EAVNEG
+576 EL
-582 F
+582 

>member
-14 AIFGAVISIIVA
+14 AILGAVISIIVA

-33 PRVLQFI
+33 PRILQFI

-49 QAMFNYG
+49 QAMFKEG
-56 MILIALAVIGVI
+56 MLLIALAVIGVI
-68 AGILNVYFAARIAQ
+68 AGILNVYFAARVAQ
-82 GVTSDLREQTYCKI
+82 GVTSDLRQQTYEKI

-145 VLGIITIPRFWWLQ
+145 VMGIVTIPRFWWLQ
-159 VVMFL
+159 VAMFL
-164 AVALVIGLTFPQLG
+164 AVLLVIGLTFPQLG
-178 KMFDRFQK
+178 KMFDRYQK

-201 IRVVKSFNQQKNEEV
+201 IRVIKSFNQQTNEEK
-216 RFGEVS
+216 RFGEVA
-222 DEMNDLNIKIGYVF
+222 DDMNDLNIKIGYVF

-260 NVENDPSELAA
+260 NVENNPGELAA

-328 GAVEFDN
+328 GTVEFDN
-335 VSFTYPDAEHE
+335 VSFAYPGAEHE

-354 VAPGESIGIIGATG
+354 VASGESIGVIGATG

-396 REVNESSLRKAVSL
+396 REVNEASLRKAVSL

-431 NATTKDFRWAARISQ
+431 NATTKDFRWAAKISQ

-536 MVLDQGQI
+536 MVLDQGQLI
-544 VALGS
+544 ALGS

-576 EAVNEG
+576 EL
-582 F
+582 

>member
-14 AIFGAVISIIVA
+14 AIIGAVISIIVA

-33 PRVLQFI
+33 PRILQFI

-68 AGILNVYFAARIAQ
+68 AGILNVYFAARVAQ
-82 GVTSDLREQTYCKI
+82 GVTSDLREETYRKI

-145 VLGIITIPRFWWLQ
+145 VLGIVTIPRFWWLQ

-194 AKEAMQG
+194 AKEAMQS
-201 IRVVKSFNQQKNEEV
+201 IRVIKSFNQQENEEE

-260 NVENDPSELAA
+260 NVENNPGELAA

-319 PKAPEVELD
+319 PNAPEVELD
-328 GAVEFDN
+328 GTVEFDN
-335 VSFTYPDAEHE
+335 VSFAYPGAENE

-354 VAPGESIGIIGATG
+354 VAPGESIGVIGATG

-396 REVNESSLRKAVSL
+396 REVNEGSLRKAVSL

-456 QYEHQVEER
+456 QYEHPVEER

-526 IFSVMDADKI
+526 IFSVMDADRI

-549 HQELLATSQVYREI
+549 HQELLANSQVYREI

-576 EAVNEG
+576 EL
-582 F
+582 